1 MASSHV
7 LLDQVDIAF
16 DDERAVASA
25 GLLLPATLAERLGIE
40 QAADQ
45 LVDLGDRPGAARPGR
60 KLLTLVHA
68 LVAGGDCID
77 DVELLRCG
85 STASVLG
92 HRVMAASTVGTW
104 LRSFTFGH
112 VRQLDRV
119 TGEILSRAWAA
130 GAGPDDGPLTVDVD
144 STICEVHGYHKQGAC
159 YGYTHRLGYHPLLA
173 TRAGSGEVLHAR
185 LRKGSAN
192 TARGIV
198 RFVDELVARCRRAGA
213 SGELT
218 FRMDSGFWS
227 AKLIKRLRRHR
238 VRYSITVR
246 QTKTVRAAIAAIPE
260 AAWAP
265 IAYQPDGVAQVAETP
280 YRGDRLIVRRVRN
293 LDDQQQLFPTWRY
306 HAFVTNR
313 VGTTTWLDADHRRHA
328 VCELA
333 IRDLKAGAGLAHLP
347 SGRFAANAAWL
358 LAATLA
364 HNLLRW
370 TASLG
375 LGYRDQQTVAKT
387 LRRTL
392 LALPGR
398 LTRSPPADPAS
409 ARRLAVG
416 PLVRHGAGSAALH
429 PVPDLTAPRP
439 RLGLSAAANC
449 SRLPVTASEG
459 SPGCTT
465 TSSRLSPATSCGSAV
480 TQRERPHATPGA
492 ASGNQPPHSR
502 IGGSRLSS
510 PRWRSLDLPGD
521 GHEDSL
527 RGREISKDDHQASGI
542 TPLPA
547 VAWARRTLSPWVAQ
561 RWAWCSSR
569 STVAVARVLGM
580 ISSKPAG
587 WRLELTATE
596 RFS

>member
-1 MASSHV
+1 MASSQV
-7 LLDQVDIAF
+7 LLDQVEIAF

-25 GLLLPATLAERLGIE
+25 GLVLPATLAERLGIE

-92 HRVMAASTVGTW
+92 HQVMAASTVGTW

-112 VRQLDRV
+112 VRRLDRV

-173 TRAGSGEVLHAR
+173 TRADTGEVLHAR

-218 FRMDSGFWS
+218 VRMDSGFWS

-238 VRYSITVR
+238 VCYSITVR

-313 VGTTTWLDADHRRHA
+313 VATTTWLDADHRRHA

-392 LALPGR
+392 LGLPGR
-398 LTRSPPADPAS
+398 LTRS
-409 ARRLAVG
+409 ARQWRLH
-416 PLVRHGAGSAALH
+416 L
-429 PVPDLTAPRP
+429 
-439 RLGLSAAANC
+439 
-449 SRLPVTASEG
+449 
-459 SPGCTT
+459 
-465 TSSRLSPATSCGSAV
+465 
-480 TQRERPHATPGA
+480 
-492 ASGNQPPHSR
+492 
-502 IGGSRLSS
+502 
-510 PRWRSLDLPGD
+510 
-521 GHEDSL
+521 
-527 RGREISKDDHQASGI
+527 
-542 TPLPA
+542 
-547 VAWARRTLSPWVAQ
+547 
-561 RWAWCSSR
+561 
-569 STVAVARVLGM
+569 
-580 ISSKPAG
+580 PAG
-587 WRLELTATE
+587 WPWAHSFAMALARLRCIPYPT
-596 RFS
+596 

>member
-1 MASSHV
+1 MIPEPEDTFSMPSSHV
-7 LLDQVDIAF
+7 VLDQVDIAF
-16 DDERAVASA
+16 DDPRAVAHA

-40 QAADQ
+40 QATDQ
-45 LVDLGDRPGAARPGR
+45 LVDLGDRPGAAQPGR

-112 VRQLDRV
+112 VRQLDKV

-130 GAGPDDGPLTVDVD
+130 GAGPGDGPLTVDVD
-144 STICEVHGYHKQGAC
+144 STICEVCGYHKQGAG

-192 TARGIV
+192 TARGLL
-198 RFVDELVARCRRAGA
+198 RFVDELVARLRRAGA

-218 FRMDSGFWS
+218 LRMDSGFWS
-227 AKLIKRLRRHR
+227 AKLIRRLRAHKA
-238 VRYSITVR
+238 RYSITVR
-246 QTKTVRAAIAAIPE
+246 QTKTVRAAIAAISE
-260 AAWAP
+260 AAWVP

-293 LDDQQQLFPTWRY
+293 EGDQAQLFATWRY

-313 VGTTTWLDADHRRHA
+313 VGTMLELDADHRRHA

-347 SGRFAANAAWL
+347 SGHFNANAAWL

-364 HNLLRW
+364 HNLIRW
-370 TASLG
+370 IATLG
-375 LGYRDQQTVAKT
+375 LSVGDQQTVAKT

-398 LTRSPPADPAS
+398 LTRS
-409 ARRLAVG
+409 ARQWT
-416 PLVRHGAGSAALH
+416 LH
-429 PVPDLTAPRP
+429 L
-439 RLGLSAAANC
+439 
-449 SRLPVTASEG
+449 
-459 SPGCTT
+459 
-465 TSSRLSPATSCGSAV
+465 
-480 TQRERPHATPGA
+480 
-492 ASGNQPPHSR
+492 
-502 IGGSRLSS
+502 
-510 PRWRSLDLPGD
+510 
-521 GHEDSL
+521 
-527 RGREISKDDHQASGI
+527 
-542 TPLPA
+542 
-547 VAWARRTLSPWVAQ
+547 
-561 RWAWCSSR
+561 
-569 STVAVARVLGM
+569 
-580 ISSKPAG
+580 PAG
-587 WRLELTATE
+587 WPWAHSFTMALARL
-596 RFS
+596 RCIPDPGG